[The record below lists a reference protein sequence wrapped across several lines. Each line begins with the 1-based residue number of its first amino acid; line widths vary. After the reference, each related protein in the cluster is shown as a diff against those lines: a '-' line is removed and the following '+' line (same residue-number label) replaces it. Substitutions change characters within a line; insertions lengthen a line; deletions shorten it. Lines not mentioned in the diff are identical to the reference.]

1 MRTQRRTLVLAD
13 ESAQHPF
20 LASLPPHVRRVDA
33 DRVRRPMRPWQA
45 NAWRDFLMAY
55 CAGFAAMMVFI
66 A

>member
-13 ESAQHPF
+13 ESARHPF
-20 LASLPPHVRRVDA
+20 LASLPPHVRRVD
-33 DRVRRPMRPWQA
+33 VSRPMRPWQA
-45 NAWRDFLMAY
+45 NVWRDFLMAY